1 MWIHKRS
8 GGRSLLSCWF
18 TEPRLTDAI
27 ALLEEAGIAY
37 TKKKQSLRISTDKAA
52 IMSKT
57 DTLAKIADLVKKSW
71 EE

>member
-1 MWIHKRS
+1 MVEAGGKKILHFSKVLDTYEEPEDEGET
-8 GGRSLLSCWF
+8 GGR
-18 TEPRLTDAI
+18 E
-27 ALLEEAGIAY
+27 Y
-37 TKKKQSLRISTDKAA
+37 KQSLRISTDKAA